1 MLVPCSSGL
10 VDRSIVQL
18 IRGNNRLLSLHSP
31 KLLGPYT
38 WIVSEHA
45 FQWQLWHR
53 LLPSVGQCLYTTF
66 VVSPNWMH
74 SVVELHMLNAHEL
87 DLLTPSC
94 RYVGLLLRLERTSR
108 YSWTF
113 PCTSGHSTVNCR
125 MSARGSSGSQHVL
138 DEKEIPSVLSLNQ
151 LACVTFLSIS
161 IASTQCI
168 SFHAI
173 R

>member
-1 MLVPCSSGL
+1 
-10 VDRSIVQL
+10 
-18 IRGNNRLLSLHSP
+18 
-31 KLLGPYT
+31 
-38 WIVSEHA
+38 
-45 FQWQLWHR
+45 
-53 LLPSVGQCLYTTF
+53 
-66 VVSPNWMH
+66 MH

-161 IASTQCI
+161 IASTQYI
-168 SFHAI
+168 SHNILPCNSVMRPHTGADRLTAAEMVLRPTTQWLPYVGGALLPPLCTADSGSTKPLRCKEKAFA
-173 R
+173 RRKAAD